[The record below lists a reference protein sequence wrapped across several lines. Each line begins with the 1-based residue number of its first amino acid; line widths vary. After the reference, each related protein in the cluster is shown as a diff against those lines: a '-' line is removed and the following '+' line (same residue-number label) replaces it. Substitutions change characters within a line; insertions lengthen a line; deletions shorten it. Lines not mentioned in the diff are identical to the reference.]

1 MGVVVFRGFSDL
13 GFAFNAQG
21 MRDRMAV
28 SEQVRNLERH
38 AADIADLR
46 GQHQKPM
53 CGSYTPRHYFLPPE
67 DIRVMCRCIPIIPDG
82 SQPYLKH

>member
-1 MGVVVFRGFSDL
+1 MRG
-13 GFAFNAQG
+13 
-21 MRDRMAV
+21 RMTV

-53 CGSYTPRHYFLPPE
+53 CGNVPKHWFLNAPASMDASE
-67 DIRVMCRCIPIIPDG
+67 
-82 SQPYLKH
+82 PYLKY